1 MCKRKCKEHRM
12 CLRWNNRPLV
22 KYTDISIAGP
32 LDLSTYPVI
41 RALEISLGKKKKSNR
56 YFLFDFF
63 VVFILQVN
71 CPGYN
76 KNQVVG
82 VISSPALAF
91 LQTSL
96 CPKEPLLVSPL
107 DHTTSAAL
115 RLDLPFNCSKL
126 STSSLGSTCDRQC

>member
-1 MCKRKCKEHRM
+1 M

-41 RALEISLGKKKKSNR
+41 RALEISLGKKKIIIIIDI
-56 YFLFDFF
+56 FCLIFF
-63 VVFILQVN
+63 VAFILQVN

-91 LQTSL
+91 RRTTL